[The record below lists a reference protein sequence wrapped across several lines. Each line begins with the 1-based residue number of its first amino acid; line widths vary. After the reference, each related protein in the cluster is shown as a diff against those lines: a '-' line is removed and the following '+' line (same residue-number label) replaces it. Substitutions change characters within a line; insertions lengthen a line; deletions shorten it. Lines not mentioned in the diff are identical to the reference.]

1 MEGFRFPIA
10 LVLVAAAHVVVACGR
25 EEPTE
30 ITNGQGETAGEVTTN
45 SVILQSRLTSGN
57 ERVDG
62 DFPGAE
68 GVARFELAT
77 SSEFNDPVTTEWLPA
92 TAEGDFLIKS
102 KIHGLDAGTR
112 YYYRLVFGPNRDRTL
127 RR

>member
-1 MEGFRFPIA
+1 MEGFRFPVA
-10 LVLVAAAHVVVACGR
+10 LVLVAAAHVVVSCDR
-25 EEPTE
+25 EEPIE
-30 ITNGQGETAGEVTTN
+30 IKNGQGEIAGEVTTN

-68 GVARFELAT
+68 GVARFELAA
-77 SSEFNDPVTTEWLPA
+77 SAEFNDPVTTGWLPA
-92 TAEGDFLIKS
+92 TAEDDFIIKS
-102 KIHGLDAGTR
+102 KINDLDAGTR